1 MRPSGAH
8 ETLGG
13 DVDVAVDVV
22 VAGAG
27 GAGLTAALA
36 AADLGRTVF
45 LVEQRPTFRHDC
57 NTAMST
63 GMIPAAGS
71 RWQREAGIEDSAEI
85 FLADIER
92 KTSGTAN
99 ATVARALTAV
109 ATELTEWLADR
120 CAVRLAL
127 VTDFAYPG
135 HSAHRCHAVP
145 GRSGQTLL
153 RGLLQ
158 AVESHPNITFMVG
171 PRLVDVELRSG
182 QVIAVVLANPD
193 GREERLATS
202 SVILACN
209 GFGAARD
216 RVRELIPEIAEGLY
230 CGGPGSVGD
239 ALTIGERLGADV
251 TCLDAYQGH
260 GSVAVPHGI
269 LVTWAVIMNG
279 GIIAD
284 ARGARFADESRG
296 YSGFAR
302 EILAQARSMGW
313 VVLDERINQA
323 CMPFAD
329 HQRLNEAGALRWAD
343 DSLTLAR
350 VTGCRPDVLAGTLA
364 AAARYAAGQARDP
377 LSRSHWA
384 RPLCPPYAAIRVTGA
399 LFHTQGGL
407 AIDAHAR
414 VLRGGRPVPGLY
426 AAGGAAVGISGTGA
440 DGYLAGNG
448 LLAALGLGLLA
459 GRAACDNLESQ

>member
-1 MRPSGAH
+1 MSPA
-8 ETLGG
+8 
-13 DVDVAVDVV
+13 AVDVV

-36 AADLGRTVF
+36 AADLGRTVL

-63 GMIPAAGS
+63 AMIPAAGS
-71 RWQREAGIEDSAEI
+71 RWQREAGIEDSAET

-92 KTSGTAN
+92 KTSGTAD

-109 ATELTEWLADR
+109 APELTEWLADR
-120 CAVRLAL
+120 CAVRLEL

-158 AVESHPNITFMVG
+158 AVQSHPNITLMVG
-171 PRLVDVELRSG
+171 PRLLDVILRSG
-182 QVIAVVLANPD
+182 QVAAAVLATPD
-193 GREERLATS
+193 GRQERLATS

-209 GFGAARD
+209 GFAAAAE
-216 RVRELIPEIAEGLY
+216 RVRELIPEIADALY
-230 CGGPGSVGD
+230 CGSPGSVGD
-239 ALTIGERLGADV
+239 ALAIGERLGADV
-251 TCLDAYQGH
+251 ACLDSYQGH

-279 GIIAD
+279 GIIID
-284 ARGARFADESRG
+284 ARGARFADEGQG
-296 YSGFAR
+296 YSEFATN
-302 EILAQARSMGW
+302 ILCQPGSTGW
-313 VVLDERINQA
+313 VVFDEGINQA
-323 CMPFAD
+323 CLPFAD

-343 DSLTLAR
+343 DSISLAS
-350 VTGCRPDVLAGTLA
+350 VTGCRPEVLAGTLA
-364 AAARYAAGQARDP
+364 DAARYAAGQGRDP
-377 LSRSHWA
+377 LSRSHWT

-414 VLRGGRPVPGLY
+414 VLRGGRPMPGLF
-426 AAGGAAVGISGTGA
+426 AAGGAAVGISGTGG

-459 GRAACDNLESQ
+459 GRAAGTIVTNPRGL